1 MKQVNSFFQPSN
13 PIKGVYGDFIVTPND
28 KREVLF
34 YRLSILFC
42 GLFFFIGITYWFYNG
57 SHQGWFWLLGISTS
71 LGLSLK
77 WIHIY
82 LKPLHQTLIILWVL
96 GCVGFLILSYH
107 FGLTNLIYG
116 LRENPK
122 SIILIGPLF
131 ASLTGI
137 GFKEFFCFRRIEAI
151 GIAIFIPTALIGHL
165 AGLASAR
172 FTFAMLVLSSFLL
185 LIMGIMKFNLPAEAD
200 IGDKSVFDFLE
211 KQRTIQKS
219 NNQGSQ

>member
-1 MKQVNSFFQPSN
+1 MKEGNSYFKSST
-13 PIKGVYGDFIVTPND
+13 PIKGVYGDFIVTSND
-28 KREVLF
+28 KKEVLF

-42 GLFFFIGITYWFYNG
+42 GLFFSIGIAQWFFNG
-57 SHQGWFWLLGISTS
+57 SHQIWIWLLGMSIS

-82 LKPLHQTLIILWVL
+82 LRALHQVLIIFWIL
-96 GCVGFLILSYH
+96 GCIGFLILAYQ
-107 FGLTNLIYG
+107 FGLTNIIYG

-122 SIILIGPLF
+122 SILLIGPLF

-151 GIAIFIPTALIGHL
+151 GITIFIPIALIGYLTEL
-165 AGLASAR
+165 ANER
-172 FTFAMLVLSSFLL
+172 FTFAMLVVSSLL
-185 LIMGIMKFNLPAEAD
+185 LLLMGIRKFNLPAEAD

-211 KQRTIQKS
+211 TQRKLKVS
-219 NNQGSQ
+219 DG

>member
-1 MKQVNSFFQPSN
+1 MKLDNSHFKSSN
-13 PIKGVYGDFIVTPND
+13 LIKGVYGDFIVTSND
-28 KREVLF
+28 KKEVLF

-42 GLFFFIGITYWFYNG
+42 GLFFSLGLAQWFSNG
-57 SHQGWFWLLGISTS
+57 SHQIWIWLLGMSIS

-82 LKPLHQTLIILWVL
+82 LRPLHQALTIFWIVGCIGLVILL
-96 GCVGFLILSYH
+96 YH
-107 FGLTNLIYG
+107 FGLTNFIHG

-122 SIILIGPLF
+122 SILLIGPLF

-151 GIAIFIPTALIGHL
+151 GITIFIPIALIGYLTEL
-165 AGLASAR
+165 ANEK
-172 FTFAMLVLSSFLL
+172 FTFAMLVVSSFLL
-185 LIMGIMKFNLPAEAD
+185 LLMGIRKFNLPAEAD

-211 KQRTIQKS
+211 RQRNLKTS
-219 NNQGSQ
+219 DS

>member
-1 MKQVNSFFQPSN
+1 MKQDNLPEQSSNS
-13 PIKGVYGDFIVTPND
+13 IKGVYGDFIVTSKD

-42 GLFFFIGITYWFYNG
+42 GVFFSTGIFVWFYSG
-57 SHQGWFWLLGISTS
+57 SHLIWIWLLGLAISI
-71 LGLSLK
+71 GLSLK

-82 LKPLHQTLIILWVL
+82 LRPLHQALTIFWVFGCIGFAILA
-96 GCVGFLILSYH
+96 YH
-107 FGLTNLIYG
+107 FGLPNIING

-122 SIILIGPLF
+122 SILLIGPLF

-151 GIAIFIPTALIGHL
+151 GITIFIPIALIGYLTQL
-165 AGLASAR
+165 ANES
-172 FTFAMLVLSSFLL
+172 FTFAMLLVSSLL
-185 LIMGIMKFNLPAEAD
+185 LVILGIRKFNLPAEAD

-211 KQRTIQKS
+211 SQRKLKES
-219 NNQGSQ
+219 EN